1 MADNG
6 TVGRVQTMMC
16 PKPAPEVPPGTPE
29 MRAWDGVQSG
39 SPAEEYLKS
48 ARGGLDPVRADSFH
62 YQQALSLQDGII
74 GEVIGAGLGY
84 VLKLGAKLLGAAKG
98 VAKPVVASPPP
109 PVVPRAG
116 GGNGVV
122 VQKNLPPLRQE
133 YIDSVEK
140 LKAKRAAMAAEG
152 KSDEAIARELH
163 AERRALGE
171 QYKSLTPA
179 EKLDEIYARNVQK
192 YGDKLGPSVDWL
204 RDRGKT
210 WGQISESATRTGGK
224 DLGF

>member
-6 TVGRVQTMMC
+6 TVGRVHTMMC
-16 PKPAPEVPPGTPE
+16 PKHAPEIPPGTPE
-29 MRAWDGVQSG
+29 MKAWDGVHRG
-39 SPAEEYLKS
+39 SPAEEYLKT
-48 ARGGLDPVRADSFH
+48 ARGGLDPVGADSFH

-84 VLKLGAKLLGAAKG
+84 VLKFGAKLLGAAKG

-122 VQKNLPPLRQE
+122 AQKNLPPLRQE
-133 YIDSVEK
+133 YVDSVEK
-140 LKAKRAAMAAEG
+140 LKAKRAAMTAEG

-171 QYKSLTPA
+171 QYKSLTSA
-179 EKLDEIYARNVQK
+179 EKLDKIYARNVQK

>member
-98 VAKPVVASPPP
+98 VAT
-109 PVVPRAG
+109 
-116 GGNGVV
+116 
-122 VQKNLPPLRQE
+122 
-133 YIDSVEK
+133 
-140 LKAKRAAMAAEG
+140 AACCAEG
-152 KSDEAIARELH
+152 GWGHWGSGAKEFTSAQT
-163 AERRALGE
+163 RAYR
-171 QYKSLTPA
+171 Q
-179 EKLDEIYARNVQK
+179 R
-192 YGDKLGPSVDWL
+192 
-204 RDRGKT
+204 
-210 WGQISESATRTGGK
+210 
-224 DLGF
+224 